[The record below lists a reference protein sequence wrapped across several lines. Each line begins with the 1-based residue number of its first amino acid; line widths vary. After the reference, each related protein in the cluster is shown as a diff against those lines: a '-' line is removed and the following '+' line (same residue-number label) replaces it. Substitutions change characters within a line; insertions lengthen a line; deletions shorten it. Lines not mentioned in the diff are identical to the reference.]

1 MGCLLC
7 PRECRADRENGQ
19 VGYCGVSDEIRVA
32 RAALH
37 MWEEP
42 CISGDKGSGT
52 IFFVGCPLGCIYCQ
66 NYEISRGISSK
77 EPCKKGKVY
86 TVDELSKEMLRL
98 QSIGAHNINLVTPT
112 HYTNKIISAIQLA
125 KEKGLRIPIVY
136 NCGGYEKVDTLR
148 MLEGIV
154 DIYLTDFKYSDDKL
168 AMEYSNAPN
177 YCSVTQKALDEMVR
191 QIPECV
197 FEGGLMKKGVI
208 VRNLLL
214 PGHVKNSKDI
224 ASYVYNKYKNAVYI
238 SIMNQYTPLENVS
251 DIEPLNRKVTKR
263 EYRRLIDF
271 VLSLGADNVY
281 IQEEDVAKESF
292 IPDFE

>member
-7 PRECRADRENGQ
+7 PRECGADRENGQ

-66 NYEISRGISSK
+66 NYEISRGIASK
-77 EPCKKGKVY
+77 ESWKKGKVY
-86 TVDELSKEMLRL
+86 TVDELSNEMLSL

-112 HYTNKIISAIQLA
+112 HYSNKIIGAVQLA

-136 NCGGYEKVDTLR
+136 NCSGYEKVATLR
-148 MLEGIV
+148 TLEGIV
-154 DIYLTDFKYSDDKL
+154 DIYLTDFKYYDDKL
-168 AMEYSNAPN
+168 AMEYSKAPN
-177 YCSVTQKALDEMVR
+177 YCAVTKKALDEMVR

-197 FEGGLMKKGVI
+197 FEDGLMKKGVI

-214 PGHVKNSKDI
+214 PGHVNNSKDI
-224 ASYVYNKYKNAVYI
+224 ASYIYNKYKDMIYI

-281 IQEEDVAKESF
+281 IQEGDVAKESF